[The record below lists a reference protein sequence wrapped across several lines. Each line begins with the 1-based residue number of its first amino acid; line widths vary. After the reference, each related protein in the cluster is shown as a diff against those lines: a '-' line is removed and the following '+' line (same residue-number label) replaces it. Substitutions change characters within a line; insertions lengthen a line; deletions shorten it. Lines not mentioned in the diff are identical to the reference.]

1 MTKTDRVAKA
11 AAATATVRV
20 LPQGD
25 GRIFTGASDP
35 TAAEAAQRFPTY
47 GRGETFVA
55 ERAVAL
61 ELEGRGL
68 VEIQP

>member
-1 MTKTDRVAKA
+1 MTKTERAAKA
-11 AAATATVRV
+11 AATVDVRV

-25 GRIFTGASDP
+25 GRIFTGASEPD
-35 TAAEAAQRFPTY
+35 AAEATQRFSTY
-47 GRGETFVA
+47 RRGETFA
-55 ERAVAL
+55 IERDVAL